1 MNLDSIINIL
11 LVIFA
16 FGFVIFWHEL
26 GHFLAARWAGVR
38 VEQFAV
44 GMGHAIFSYRPGM
57 GIRLG
62 NTAAEFEKR
71 VSEEHAKRST
81 GTSFSELSLR
91 EKYDIAKQIGL
102 GETEYRLAWIPL
114 GGYVKPTGQDDLR
127 PAAQVQAGD
136 PRAYGAAPV
145 GKRMVII
152 CAGVVM
158 NVILA
163 FALYVALFIYG
174 FNAPPAVVGQVTPGS
189 PAQAAGLAVGDRI
202 ISIDGYPQQD
212 YTKLTMNVA
221 LLSAEENATFVV
233 DRPGEG
239 QKTLTVRP
247 QKTVLNQN
255 MPAIGVMPASTLR
268 GPDKLASELPFI
280 SPMLDL
286 LAGGGRVVRVGD
298 VDVSNDETDAVL
310 DRAIQQSAG
319 RAVMVTVQSADKSQH
334 VLKVTPTL
342 LSPNFNREP
351 STILGL
357 SPRTSIEAVLR
368 GAPADKA
375 GLRSD
380 DVVTQILAVGSGE
393 PLTNPPV
400 ELVKETTAGAS
411 KANRKLQ
418 MTIERDGVLQPSIE
432 VDTSFAL
439 DSGGRGIGVSMRP
452 DLGAPVVASVARDSS
467 ALRAGIRS
475 GDRIVNVAGTDT
487 ATWGD
492 VIFAVR
498 NVSDR
503 TALPITVSRTGSE
516 PLQLTLA
523 VSAEE
528 SKSFDQL
535 RFMHDLPLVSLSKV
549 RSTSNPLVAAR
560 WGVEETK
567 YSIFQV
573 YTTLRR
579 VFEGSVPL
587 SNLSGPVGI
596 FSAGSS
602 AAARGMDWLIWFT
615 ALISANLAVVNFLPI
630 PIVDGGL
637 FTFLLIEKITGR
649 PPSPKVQAAA
659 QVVGLVLLGSLFL
672 FVTYHDILRQL
683 G

>member
-487 ATWGD
+487 GTWATLYSLCEMCLIAPRYRSRFRAP
-492 VIFAVR
+492 VPSHCNSRSRCRQRNRSRLTSFALCMIYLWCR
-498 NVSDR
+498 CRKCDPH
-503 TALPITVSRTGSE
+503 PIPSW
-516 PLQLTLA
+516 
-523 VSAEE
+523 
-528 SKSFDQL
+528 L
-535 RFMHDLPLVSLSKV
+535 RGGAWKRRSIRFF
-549 RSTSNPLVAAR
+549 RSTPHFAGCLKEAFLYPTSVARSAFSAPVPAPQRAAWIGSSGLRLSSAR
-560 WGVEETK
+560 
-567 YSIFQV
+567 
-573 YTTLRR
+573 TLR
-579 VFEGSVPL
+579 
-587 SNLSGPVGI
+587 
-596 FSAGSS
+596 
-602 AAARGMDWLIWFT
+602 W
-615 ALISANLAVVNFLPI
+615 
-630 PIVDGGL
+630 
-637 FTFLLIEKITGR
+637 
-649 PPSPKVQAAA
+649 
-659 QVVGLVLLGSLFL
+659 
-672 FVTYHDILRQL
+672 
-683 G
+683 